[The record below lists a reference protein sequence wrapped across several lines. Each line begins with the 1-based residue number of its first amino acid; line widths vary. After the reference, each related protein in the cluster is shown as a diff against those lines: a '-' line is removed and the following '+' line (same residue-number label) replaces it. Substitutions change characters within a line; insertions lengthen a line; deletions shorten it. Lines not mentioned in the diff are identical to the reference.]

1 MTDKMKK
8 NAKDIRKLFLLDEK
22 ISFLNFGSFGAC
34 PAMVFD
40 DLIKWQRLLE
50 KEPVRFI
57 VEYGPK
63 FLEES
68 KHALGKYIGANASD
82 LVFVPN
88 PTFAINILAKN
99 MLTPGDEVLTTNLE
113 YGAMDYTWEYYCK
126 MNNATYRRQPISLPL
141 VSKEKFIS
149 EFWKGISEKT
159 KIVFISHITSSTGLI
174 FPVEEICA
182 EAKRRGLITIV
193 DGAHVPGHIPLNISQ
208 LEADF
213 YTGACHKWMMAPKG
227 NSFLYV
233 AKEYQA
239 LLDPLIIS
247 WGFNSANKHASQFQE
262 YHQFNGTR
270 DFSAY
275 LTIPTAIE
283 FRAEHYWD
291 ELIETCRSSVL
302 KKGAELSRFLGTEV
316 LAPLNSDFFAQL
328 YSAKI
333 HTDYPEELQRIL
345 YTNYAIE
352 IPVMRHGDDCYIR
365 FSFQPFTQEKEI
377 DELIVALEKIRQTTD
392 LWVLPRQ

>member
-1 MTDKMKK
+1 MTEKMKK
-8 NAKDIRKLFLLDEK
+8 NAKEIRNLFLLDDK

-34 PAMVFD
+34 PSIVFD

-68 KHALGKYIGANASD
+68 KQALGTYLGTNASD

-99 MLTPGDEVLTTNLE
+99 ILNPGDEVLTTNLE
-113 YGAMDYTWEYYCK
+113 YGAMDYTWEYYCTK
-126 MNNATYRRQPISLPL
+126 TGASYVRQPITLPL
-141 VSKEKFIS
+141 VTKEKFAE
-149 EFWKGISEKT
+149 EFWKGVSDKT

-174 FPVEEICA
+174 FPVEEICT

-193 DGAHVPGHIPLNISQ
+193 DGAHVPGHIPLNISTLQ
-208 LEADF
+208 ADF
-213 YTGACHKWMMAPKG
+213 YTGACHKWMMTPKG

-233 AKEYQA
+233 AKEFQA
-239 LLDPLIIS
+239 ILDPLIIS
-247 WGFNSANKHASQFQE
+247 WGFKSTNKQASQFQE
-262 YHQFNGTR
+262 YHQYNGTR

-275 LTIPTAIE
+275 LTIPAALE
-283 FRAEHYWD
+283 FRSKHHWD
-291 ELIETCRSSVL
+291 ELIEKCRSSVV
-302 KKGAELSRFLGTEV
+302 KKGAELSHFLGTKP
-316 LAPLNSDFFAQL
+316 LAPLTSDFYGQL

-333 HTDYPEELQRIL
+333 HTEYPEELQRIL
-345 YTNYAIE
+345 FTNYAIE
-352 IPVMRHGDDCYIR
+352 IPVMRHGEDCYIR

-377 DELIVALEKIRQTTD
+377 DALIVALEEIRQTTD
-392 LWVLPRQ
+392 LWFRPTL

>member
-1 MTDKMKK
+1 MTQEMKK
-8 NAKDIRKLFLLDEK
+8 NAVEIRNLFMLDDK

-34 PAMVFD
+34 PSIVFD

-68 KHALGKYIGANASD
+68 KEALGNSIGANASD

-99 MLTPGDEVLTTNLE
+99 LLNHGDEVLSTNLE
-113 YGAMDYTWEYYCK
+113 YGAMDYTWEYYCDK
-126 MNNATYRRQPISLPL
+126 MGANYKRQPITLPL
-141 VSKEKFIS
+141 VSKDKFIE
-149 EFWKGISEKT
+149 EFWQGVSEKT

-193 DGAHVPGHIPLNISQ
+193 DGAHVPGHIPLNISN
-208 LEADF
+208 LKADF
-213 YTGACHKWMMAPKG
+213 YTGACHKWMMTPKG

-233 AKEYQA
+233 SNEFHDT
-239 LLDPLIIS
+239 LDPLIIS
-247 WGFNSANKHASQFQE
+247 WGFKSANKQAPKFQE
-262 YHQFNGTR
+262 YHQYNGTR

-275 LTIPTAIE
+275 LTIPAALE
-283 FRAEHYWD
+283 FRTEHHWD
-291 ELIETCRSSVL
+291 KLIEICRVSVL
-302 KKGAELSRFLGTEV
+302 KKGAELSHYLGTKP
-316 LAPLNSDFFAQL
+316 LAPLTSEFYCIPPKFTPIILKN
-328 YSAKI
+328 YSAV
-333 HTDYPEELQRIL
+333 YL
-345 YTNYAIE
+345 
-352 IPVMRHGDDCYIR
+352 
-365 FSFQPFTQEKEI
+365 
-377 DELIVALEKIRQTTD
+377 
-392 LWVLPRQ
+392 